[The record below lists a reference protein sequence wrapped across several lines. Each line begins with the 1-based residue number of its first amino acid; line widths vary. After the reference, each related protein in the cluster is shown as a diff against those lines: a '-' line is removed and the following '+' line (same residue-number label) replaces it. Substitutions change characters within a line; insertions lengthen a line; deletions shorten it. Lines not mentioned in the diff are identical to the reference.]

1 MSKKRKSKKLQEAED
16 DLLFY
21 LEFYKK
27 FPDSYK
33 KRIADKEIKELEE
46 KIKKE

>member
-1 MSKKRKSKKLQEAED
+1 MKKKRKSKKLQEAED

-27 FPDSYK
+27 FPDHYK
-33 KRIADKEIKELEE
+33 KKIADKEIKELED
-46 KIKKE
+46 KIKKD